1 VSVTALIAADAP
13 PTLQVGTDAPPTLQ
27 VGTDAP
33 PTLQVGAGLTD
44 DPTVV
49 GAVFQVVGLAA
60 TAAILA
66 AVAAI
71 VYRWYTREEIPAWL
85 ATLVGASGVALYLN
99 AVGLFQQ
106 AVGSNSGDIFD
117 PMTVLINAATLV
129 AAIVVSPAGRVVG
142 DRIATSVFAIVG
154 ARELDTEVSRL
165 VSNVG
170 RVRAIE
176 LPADAD
182 DVGDIEGYE
191 PVPSATK
198 SDLAGKTLLVPRRLR
213 GDDLRERVV
222 ARIKEDYGVGYVD
235 LELDDNGTVTTL
247 ALGRRVAGL
256 GTTLAPGFAAVAVRA
271 DPGVGASAG
280 DAVQLW
286 RRTTA
291 DDGTETATR
300 VASGELRASNDDV
313 ATVIL
318 DEADAAALDPNESY
332 RLLTL
337 PTDPG
342 AEREF
347 TALLRAA
354 DETMDVVT
362 VDAGSDLDGATL
374 GSVDATVVA
383 VHSGGAIEAIPP
395 RGRALSDG
403 DALYLVARPERLR
416 KIAQRATAKTGDE
429 PAATDATAPGDPTA

>member
-1 VSVTALIAADAP
+1 MSAAGIAAGAP
-13 PTLQVGTDAPPTLQ
+13 SPLQVGS
-27 VGTDAP
+27 
-33 PTLQVGAGLTD
+33 GLTD
-44 DPTVV
+44 DPTVL
-49 GAVFQVVGLAA
+49 GAVTQVVGLAA

-99 AVGLFQQ
+99 SVGLFQQ
-106 AVGSNSGDIFD
+106 AVGSDAGTIFD

-129 AAIVVSPAGRVVG
+129 AAIVVSPAGRAVG
-142 DRIATSVFAIVG
+142 DRVTTSVFAIVG

-170 RVRAIE
+170 RVRPVE
-176 LPADAD
+176 LPAEAE
-182 DVGDIEGYE
+182 DVDDIEGYE
-191 PVPSATK
+191 PVPDATK
-198 SDLAGKTLLVPRRLR
+198 ADLAGKTLLVPRNLR
-213 GDDLRERVV
+213 GDDLRDRVV

-235 LELDDNGTVTTL
+235 LELDDDGTVKRL
-247 ALGRRVAGL
+247 GLGRRAAGL
-256 GTTLAPGFAAVAVRA
+256 GTTLAPGFAAVAVHA
-271 DPGVGASAG
+271 DPGAGASAG

-286 RRTTA
+286 RRRTEA
-291 DDGTETATR
+291 DGTETATR
-300 VASGELRASNDDV
+300 VASGELRAATDDV

-318 DEADAAALDPNESY
+318 DEADAAVLDPDASY

-337 PTDPG
+337 PADPG

-362 VDAGSDLDGATL
+362 VEAGSDLDGATL

-383 VHSGGAIEAIPP
+383 VHEAGGGIEAIPP
-395 RGRALSDG
+395 RSRELAPG
-403 DALYLVARPERLR
+403 DALYVVARPERLR
-416 KIAQRATAKTGDE
+416 EITGLATAGQT
-429 PAATDATAPGDPTA
+429 ATDGDPRSTAGSEPPAPDDRTA

>member
-1 VSVTALIAADAP
+1 MSDAMLGVSAATSA
-13 PTLQVGTDAPPTLQ
+13 LQVGSAF
-27 VGTDAP
+27 A
-33 PTLQVGAGLTD
+33 D

-49 GAVFQVVGLAA
+49 GAVTQVVGLAA

-66 AVAAI
+66 ALAAI

-117 PMTVLINAATLV
+117 PMTVLINAATLG
-129 AAIVVSPAGRVVG
+129 AAIAVSPAGRAVG
-142 DRIATSVFAIVG
+142 DRIATSAFAIAG

-170 RVRAIE
+170 RVRPVE
-176 LPADAD
+176 LPAEANDID
-182 DVGDIEGYE
+182 DIEGFE

-198 SDLAGKTLLVPRRLR
+198 ADIAGKTLLVPRRLR
-213 GDDLRERVV
+213 GEDLRDRVV
-222 ARIKEDYGVGYVD
+222 TRIKEDYGVGYVY
-235 LELDDNGTVTTL
+235 LELDDDGTVRTL
-247 ALGRRVAGL
+247 GLGRRAAGL
-256 GTTLAPGFAAVAVRA
+256 GTTLAPGFAAVAVHA
-271 DPGVGASAG
+271 DPGAGASAG

-286 RRTTA
+286 RRTENA
-291 DDGTETATR
+291 DGTETATR
-300 VASGELRASNDDV
+300 VAGGELRAATDDV

-318 DEADAAALDPNESY
+318 DEADAAAVDPDEPY
-332 RLLTL
+332 RLVTL

-383 VHSGGAIEAIPP
+383 VHGAAGAIEAIPP
-395 RGRALSDG
+395 RSRELAAG
-403 DALYLVARPERLR
+403 DALYVVARPERLR
-416 KIAQRATAKTGDE
+416 EVTRRATASPVGDE
-429 PAATDATAPGDPTA
+429 SGMMESAPADDPTA